1 MRLKRTKKNVYAYS
15 YFSITDTLNFYK
27 NIYISEHSILTILT
41 SQLNSPPPRS
51 TYPAEKPT
59 VS

>member
-27 NIYISEHSILTILT
+27 NIYIYIRAQYINDSYE
-41 SQLNSPPPRS
+41 
-51 TYPAEKPT
+51 PA
-59 VS
+59 